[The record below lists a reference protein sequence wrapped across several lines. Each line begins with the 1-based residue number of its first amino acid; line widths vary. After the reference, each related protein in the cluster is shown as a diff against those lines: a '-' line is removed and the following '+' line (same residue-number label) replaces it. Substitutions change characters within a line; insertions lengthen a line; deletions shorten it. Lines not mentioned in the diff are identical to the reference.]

1 MTNEQQFSKEDKAEN
16 IKKSENVL
24 VFQLNAILEKFDE
37 VDITPSTSLCEL
49 LYHDLVLVIVDSE
62 HKAVWIWKGRAATT
76 RMKFLAAQLTPTI
89 RDRYGIDYTIIS
101 VDDGDEP
108 QEFKKTCG
116 LI

>member
-1 MTNEQQFSKEDKAEN
+1 MTNEQQSSEEDKAEKN
-16 IKKSENVL
+16 EKSENVL

-37 VDITPSTSLCEL
+37 VDIPPSTSLCEL
-49 LYHDLVLVIVDSE
+49 LYHDLVLIIVDPE
-62 HKAVWIWKGRAATT
+62 HKAVWIWKGRGATT
-76 RMKFLAAQLTPTI
+76 RMKFLAAQLTPSI

-108 QEFKKTCG
+108 QEFKKTCS